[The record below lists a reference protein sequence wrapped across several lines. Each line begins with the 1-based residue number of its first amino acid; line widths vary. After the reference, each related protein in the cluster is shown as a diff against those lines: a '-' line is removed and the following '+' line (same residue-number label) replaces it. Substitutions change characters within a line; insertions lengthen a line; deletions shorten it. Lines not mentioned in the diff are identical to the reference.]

1 MSHFEISA
9 KDKNVLKWMKKI
21 KPGFETGE
29 SLVGIH
35 GPWDGR
41 ESLDGP
47 SWKNRKKNSKSQMI
61 LEVSTVTLHFFQV
74 Y

>member
-1 MSHFEISA
+1 MGHFEISA
-9 KDKNVLKWMKKI
+9 KDKNVLKWTKKI
-21 KPGFETGE
+21 KPGFEIRE
-29 SLVGIH
+29 FLAGIH

-61 LEVSTVTLHFFQV
+61 LGAFTVTLLFFQV